1 MNHTRSLSIFLALA
15 VTATSS
21 LGLAGC
27 AKKKSS
33 QMTPDIPQISH
44 TTSPQRPEG
53 AENTPV
59 PITDDKVAE
68 PAAENPSGDQEA
80 VNPDDQQAGAESGA
94 IFIPETPHPA
104 LSNDPEDADQTYN
117 VSIEVM
123 PEAINPW
130 ASSESYATGVIR
142 ACYQPLLGIKEDDQ
156 FEQRFYYAAAQ
167 SYDVSPDAM
176 TYTFHLRP
184 DAKWSDGVPVTAQHF
199 VDGFRHLFSPGL
211 NAPYIEF
218 YKDIK
223 NGEKVAAAQLPPEK
237 LGVTALDDLTLKIE
251 LEEPSSTFLNA
262 CALPAASP
270 YRKDKMDVWQD
281 KLGKSPDT
289 ILSNGPYVLTGWT
302 PDKITLE
309 KNPYFYGADRVAIGP
324 VNLIRIEGFNEQR
337 DAFLQGKVDNFSY
350 YNQEIKEIFS
360 KNPHVQYYNRQSPS
374 LTFLFFDCTKPNVSN
389 AKMRKAM
396 ALCLDNEDIN
406 RQLWDGSYV
415 GATGWIPNQVYVGN
429 LEYRK
434 NTPPYLSQLKKQNLD
449 PRALFIQ
456 GMQEAGLGDD
466 PSKLTIEFTTVPGG
480 WYKDFAAYLGK
491 AFKDKIGFNLTHK
504 SFEWDAFQKELNQ
517 GNVEMGMM
525 GWTSELIE
533 PYALMSIQTT
543 LGNKVLGT
551 NWSNQ
556 DFDSL
561 VQKAKITWDENERL
575 QYYQQAEQI
584 LMDEMPVI
592 PVEFWRD
599 HYFYMDYLKNQ
610 DWASFGTMSFSAGY
624 ISGKEASVK
633 DSLDIF
639 QNTIKPF
646 IEEMRK
652 KESGHEEASSEGASE
667 SGDQTSPSQET
678 SEGAETTQSAASD
691 PFELVSNV
699 TGASESSPSTEP
711 SK

>member
-1 MNHTRSLSIFLALA
+1 MNHTRALSIFLALA
-15 VTATSS
+15 VTTTSS
-21 LGLAGC
+21 LGLVGC
-27 AKKKSS
+27 GKKQNS
-33 QMTPDIPQISH
+33 QMTPNVSPVSY

-53 AENTPV
+53 ADNTPV
-59 PITDDKVAE
+59 PVVDDQVSASDAE
-68 PAAENPSGDQEA
+68 TPSGDQEA
-80 VNPDDQQAGAESGA
+80 VTADQEEATDVGA

-104 LSNDPEDADQTYN
+104 LSDDPEDADQTYN
-117 VSIEVM
+117 TSIEVM
-123 PEAINPW
+123 PEAIDPW
-130 ASSESYATGVIR
+130 ASSESYATTIIR

-167 SYDVSPDAM
+167 SYEVTPDAM

-223 NGEKVAAAQLPPEK
+223 NGEKVAAAQLTPDK

-262 CALPAASP
+262 CALQPAAP

-281 KLGKSPDT
+281 KLGKSPET
-289 ILSNGPYVLTGWT
+289 ILSNGPYVMTKWT
-302 PDKITLE
+302 EDQITLE
-309 KNPYFYGADRVAIGP
+309 KNPYFYGEDRVAMGP
-324 VNLIRIEGFNEQR
+324 INLYLINDFNRER
-337 DAFLQGKVDNFSY
+337 DAFLEGKIDNFGF

-360 KNPHVQYYNRQSPS
+360 KNPHIQYYNRQSPS
-374 LTFLFFDCTKPNVSN
+374 LTFLFFDCTKTNVGN

-396 ALCLDNEDIN
+396 ALCLDNDDIN
-406 RQLWDGSYV
+406 MKLWDGSYV

-434 NTPPYLSQLKKQNLD
+434 NTPPYLSQLTKQNLD

-466 PSKLTIEFTTVPGG
+466 PSTLTITFTTVPGD
-480 WYKDFAAYLGK
+480 WYQDFAAYLGQ
-491 AFKDKIGFNLTHK
+491 AFKEKIGFNLAHQTY
-504 SFEWDAFQKELNQ
+504 EWDDFQKELTQ

-561 VQKAKITWDENERL
+561 VQKAKVTWDENERL

-584 LMDEMPVI
+584 LMEEMPVI

-599 HYFYMDYLKNQ
+599 HYFYMDYIKNQ
-610 DWASFGTMSFSAGY
+610 DWASFGTLNFTAGY
-624 ISGKEASVK
+624 ISGKEASLK
-633 DSLDIF
+633 DSVSILE
-639 QNTIKPF
+639 NTIKPF
-646 IEEMRK
+646 IEEMNRK
-652 KESGHEEASSEGASE
+652 ENGEQAASSEESSDGSE
-667 SGDQTSPSQET
+667 QTSGAEET
-678 SEGAETTQSAASD
+678 SLEQNTSENASSD
-691 PFELVSNV
+691 PFELVSDE
-699 TGASESSPSTEP
+699 TGTNEATPSVEP

>member
-1 MNHTRSLSIFLALA
+1 MNRTRSLSIFLALA
-15 VTATSS
+15 MTVTSS
-21 LGLAGC
+21 LGLVGC
-27 AKKKSS
+27 AKKKNP
-33 QMTPDIPQISH
+33 QLAPDVTPVSY

-53 AENTPV
+53 ANNNPV
-59 PITDDKVAE
+59 PVEDDQVSA
-68 PAAENPSGDQEA
+68 PAAETPSGDQETATPDQGAQTDAPA
-80 VNPDDQQAGAESGA
+80 V
-94 IFIPETPHPA
+94 FIPEAPHPPI
-104 LSNDPEDADQTYN
+104 SDDPEDADQTYN
-117 VSIEVM
+117 ISVEVM
-123 PEAINPW
+123 PEAIDPW
-130 ASSESYATGVIR
+130 GSSESYATAIIR
-142 ACYQPLLGIKEDDQ
+142 SCYQPLLGIKEDDQ

-167 SYDVSPDAM
+167 SYEVSPDAL

-184 DAKWSDGVPVTAQHF
+184 EAKWSDGVPVTAKHF
-199 VDGFRHLFSPGL
+199 VDGFHHLFSPGL

-237 LGVTALDDLTLKIE
+237 LGVSAVDDLTLKIE

-270 YRKDKMDVWQD
+270 YRKDKMDLWQG
-281 KLGKSPDT
+281 KLGKSTDT
-289 ILSNGPYVLTGWT
+289 ILSNGPYVMTQWT
-302 PDKITLE
+302 PEQITLE
-309 KNPYFYGADRVAIGP
+309 KNAYFYGADRVAMGP
-324 VNLIRIEGFNEQR
+324 INIYHMDDFNEER
-337 DAFLQGKVDNFSY
+337 DAFLQGKIDTFGF
-350 YNQEIKEIFS
+350 YNDEVKDLFS
-360 KNPHVQYYNRQSPS
+360 KNPHIQYYNRQSPS
-374 LTFLFFDCTKPNVSN
+374 LTFLFFDCTKSNVSN
-389 AKMRKAM
+389 PKMRKAM
-396 ALCLDNEDIN
+396 ALCLDNDDIN
-406 RQLWDGSYV
+406 NKLWDGSYV

-466 PSKLTIEFTTVPGG
+466 PSTITITFTTVPGG
-480 WYKDFAAYLGK
+480 WYQDFAAYLGK
-491 AFKDKIGFNLTHK
+491 AFKEKIGINLAHQ
-504 SFEWDAFQKELNQ
+504 SFEWDAFQKELTQ

-561 VQKAKITWDENERL
+561 VQKAKVTWDENERL

-599 HYFYMDYLKNQ
+599 HYFFMDYLKNQ
-610 DWASFGTMSFSAGY
+610 DWASFGTLNFSAGY
-624 ISGKEASVK
+624 IAGKEASVK
-633 DSLDIF
+633 ESLEIF
-639 QNTIKPF
+639 KNTITPYLQ
-646 IEEMRK
+646 EQDK
-652 KESGHEEASSEGASE
+652 KQEGNQEGASE
-667 SGDQTSPSQET
+667 EPSGDDSQTADAQET
-678 SEGAETTQSAASD
+678 SAGTEAAESTGSD
-691 PFELVSNV
+691 PFELVSTP
-699 TGASESSPSTEP
+699 TGESEASPSTEP